1 MAGNPVARG
10 KRDIDPNNVGHL
22 FPTAPKPRDWQAR
35 AIADRLEH
43 NLGLSI
49 DRCYD
54 VLSWPPEQC
63 NHHMLAY
70 QKEVAIAHIKAGFRY
85 MLDRANSDDRERILD
100 QMRKELAAHPG
111 EGRPTSAARTHARP
125 DAASE
130 LEAGHAV
137 DTDQP
142 QSAERKQHQ

>member
-1 MAGNPVARG
+1 MAGRPQRRAQLMPAEAQFPVVA
-10 KRDIDPNNVGHL
+10 
-22 FPTAPKPRDWQAR
+22 KPADWQAR

-63 NHHMLAY
+63 NHHMLSY

-100 QMRKELAAHPG
+100 NMRKELASVP
-111 EGRPTSAARTHARP
+111 EPKET
-125 DAASE
+125 
-130 LEAGHAV
+130 
-137 DTDQP
+137 
-142 QSAERKQHQ
+142 K